1 MNTIRLVAVAAV
13 LVAVL
18 VGFACAPS
26 AHAAPPAKAQL
37 EIDAL
42 MAALEKS
49 GCRFE
54 RNGSWY
60 DAARARGHLQE
71 KYDYLRRHDMVD
83 TAEQFIDRAATQSS
97 MSGKPYHV
105 QCAGKPLATSHD
117 WFVQQLR
124 AMRAGARR

>member
-1 MNTIRLVAVAAV
+1 MKHRIVASIVALA
-13 LVAVL
+13 L
-18 VGFACAPS
+18 GIACAP
-26 AHAAPPAKAQL
+26 AAQAGPSAKAQL

-42 MAALEKS
+42 MVALEKS

-60 DAARARGHLQE
+60 DAVRARGHLQE
-71 KYDYLRRHDMVD
+71 KYDYLRRRDQVD
-83 TAEQFIDRAATQSS
+83 SAEQFIDRAATQSS

-105 QCAGKPLATSHD
+105 KCPDKPLVTSHD

-124 AMRAGARR
+124 VVRAASRR